1 MTYRELYSYRRY
13 IYEIDALEAELRHVS
28 FLRSA
33 AVSDSPHGCAN
44 VSPTAR
50 SVERCERLEK
60 RIADKKREAIDALNN
75 IDAYISEI
83 EDVTLRT
90 IFRRR
95 FIFGATYEQI
105 GEALYMDR
113 RTVAR
118 KVCAYLA
125 EHE

>member
-1 MTYRELYSYRRY
+1 MTYSELYSYRRY

-33 AVSDSPHGCAN
+33 VISDRPLGSADA
-44 VSPTAR
+44 SPTEHC
-50 SVERCERLEK
+50 VERCERLEK
-60 RIADKKREAIDALNN
+60 RIADKKREALDALNN
-75 IDAYISEI
+75 IDAYISVI
-83 EDVTLRT
+83 EDVTQRT

-95 FIFGATYEQI
+95 FILGETYEQI